1 MQENCKNPPF
11 MCPLSA
17 QTELTVCCYRE
28 EQQCLCFTVWLLFA
42 QTDNDGLKMWYS
54 TSQLWVEITDSRRVE
69 VALPSLT
76 HIYCLT
82 SLPVQQ
88 LVQCKESGGASSFKE
103 TISVSV
109 QAARLCF
116 KHTRYPE
123 DVSSRSLQPH
133 SCTSALSESAAGK
146 VWVCNMSAYMLC
158 CSHCALS
165 SFHYAACAQL
175 WLSRTKDAVEV
186 QSS

>member
-1 MQENCKNPPF
+1 MRKNSPGKLQKPSIHVSPQ
-11 MCPLSA
+11 CSDRAYSLLL
-17 QTELTVCCYRE
+17 QRRTTVSV
-28 EQQCLCFTVWLLFA
+28 F
-42 QTDNDGLKMWYS
+42 
-54 TSQLWVEITDSRRVE
+54 
-69 VALPSLT
+69 
-76 HIYCLT
+76 HCLT
-82 SLPVQQ
+82 FICSNWQRWTKDVIFHLPTVGWNNRQQTCGSCPSFINPYLLPVQQ
-88 LVQCKESGGASSFKE
+88 LVQWKESGGASSFKE

-123 DVSSRSLQPH
+123 DVSSRSLQPR

-175 WLSRTKDAVEV
+175 WLSRTKDVVEV
-186 QSS
+186 QPS